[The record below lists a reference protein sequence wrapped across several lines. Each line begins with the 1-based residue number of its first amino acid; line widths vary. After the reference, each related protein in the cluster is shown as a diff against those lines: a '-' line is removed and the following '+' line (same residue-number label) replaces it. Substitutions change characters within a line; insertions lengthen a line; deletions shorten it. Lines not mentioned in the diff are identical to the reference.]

1 MPLAVVTTSNTPI
14 RVLIADK
21 NPLIRAGLK
30 QLMAEDTRF
39 GRVDQCEDGED
50 FLAKSEPGQF
60 DVGIIGWVLPKANGK
75 YILDHLQRHDH
86 ALRIVV
92 YTGAEGEAIAAQA
105 MAHGAAA
112 YVTKSEAP
120 DVLLDTVA
128 SVAQGRMVFPYLD
141 VRVLNANPLTALTR
155 RELEVLSSLA
165 AGKSNK
171 EIAAEQQIA
180 PNTVKFHL
188 KNLYQKLDVHNRA
201 QAVGVYLKS

>member
-1 MPLAVVTTSNTPI
+1 
-14 RVLIADK
+14 VLVADK
-21 NPLIRAGLK
+21 NPLIRVGLK

-39 GRVDQCEDGED
+39 DRVDQCEHGEA
-50 FLAKSEPGQF
+50 FLAKSEQGQY
-60 DVGIIGWVLPKANGK
+60 DVGVIGWVLPKGNGK
-75 YILDHLQRHDH
+75 YILDHLQRRDQ

-120 DVLLDTVA
+120 EVLLDTVA

-141 VRVLNANPLTALTR
+141 VRQLNANPLTALTR

-171 EIAAEQQIA
+171 EIAAEQHVA

-188 KNLYQKLDVHNRA
+188 KNLYQKLGVHNRA